1 MPKSDKKLAFSEHF
15 VTNASEAISL
25 RYGNVG
31 GSVDEKPYTLEQAVI
46 DYTTQVLEAAGVKA
60 SSLTTLAAYEKIGDA
75 INQSTLLSRTY
86 FCSVPHLLSH
96 C

>member
-1 MPKSDKKLAFSEHF
+1 MPKLFFKETFT
-15 VTNASEAISL
+15 TNSSKDITL
-25 RYGNVG
+25 DYGNVG

-60 SSLTTLAAYEKIGDA
+60 SSLTTLDAYAEIGDA
-75 INQSTLLSRTY
+75 IDQSTLLSRTY
-86 FCSVPHLLSH
+86 FRSVADMLAH

>member
-1 MPKSDKKLAFSEHF
+1 MPKSERKLAFSETF
-15 VTNASEAISL
+15 TTNSEEVISL

-31 GSVDEKPYTLEQAVI
+31 GSVDEKSYPVEQAVI
-46 DYTTQVLEAAGVKA
+46 DYTAQVLEAAGVKA
-60 SSLTTLAAYEKIGDA
+60 SSLTTLDAYKKIGDA

-86 FCSVPHLLSH
+86 FRSVADMLSR